1 MESGALKHL
10 IRTAAEC
17 ALFFGLV
24 APPLG
29 GVLMFLLMAFGS
41 GEWVGISLLD
51 AGDLLGMAGFIGIFS
66 YALGFLPACLAG
78 AIAGIAHS
86 GIRQLRW
93 FLLLC
98 AVVSAIAPGL
108 LNADQRIF
116 GAIAVLPGMFAG
128 FLWWR
133 RRLRDAPTDEVL
145 HDSPSP

>member
-10 IRTAAEC
+10 IRTTTGC

-66 YALGFLPACLAG
+66 YALGFLPACLVG

-86 GIRQLRW
+86 RIRRLQW

-98 AVVSAIAPGL
+98 AVLSAIAPGL

-116 GAIAVLPGMFAG
+116 GAIAILPGMFAG

-145 HDSPSP
+145 HDSLSP

>member
-1 MESGALKHL
+1 MYGIWCFKASDKNGGGM
-10 IRTAAEC
+10 C
-17 ALFFGLV
+17 AVLRPGRPAV
-24 APPLG
+24 G

-78 AIAGIAHS
+78 AIAGIVHS

-98 AVVSAIAPGL
+98 AVVSAIAP
-108 LNADQRIF
+108 
-116 GAIAVLPGMFAG
+116 VC
-128 FLWWR
+128 
-133 RRLRDAPTDEVL
+133 
-145 HDSPSP
+145 

>member
-10 IRTAAEC
+10 IRTAAGC

-78 AIAGIAHS
+78 AVAGIAHS

-108 LNADQRIF
+108 LNA
-116 GAIAVLPGMFAG
+116 
-128 FLWWR
+128 
-133 RRLRDAPTDEVL
+133 
-145 HDSPSP
+145 

>member
-10 IRTAAEC
+10 IRTTAGC

-29 GVLMFLLMAFGS
+29 GVLVFLLMAFGS

-66 YALGFLPACLAG
+66 YVLGFLPACLAG
-78 AIAGIAHS
+78 AVAGIAHS